1 MNFDGIG
8 LDPNN
13 AMGIVLK
20 LYDGVAT
27 PKERVDLL
35 LHNRPLANLNSV
47 DLPPNFA
54 SGKTIDLNA
63 SELLGLGAVAAY
75 YNWTSQKAGTDNTYQ
90 AFVGIEDSAKAQTEN
105 VLSDGAI
112 WHDQAHAKM
121 LVQQVMVQG
130 YFPERKITSEDV
142 VEQINKKAK
151 RRKDYPDNCG
161 LIVNLYSQSGD
172 IDFNVIRQKAK
183 DDIQS
188 FESVFLILYEVSA
201 LKFARVTYLSE
212 PTARNLMIQLK
223 RNLMSGVWEFNYDGK
238 GYGNK
243 PKK

>member
-8 LDPNN
+8 LHPDN

-20 LYDGVAT
+20 LYDAVAT

-35 LHNRPLANLNSV
+35 LHNRPLANLNSE

-63 SELLGLGAVAAY
+63 SELLGLGTVAAY
-75 YNWTSQKAGTDNTYQ
+75 YNWTSQQVGTGNTYQ

-121 LVQQVMVQG
+121 VVQQVMAQG
-130 YFPERKITSEDV
+130 YFPERTITSEDV
-142 VEQINKKAK
+142 VAQINKKAK
-151 RRKDYPDNCG
+151 RRKDYLDNCG
-161 LIVNLYSQSGD
+161 LIVNLYSQSGN
-172 IDFNVIRQKAK
+172 IDFNAIRQKAK
-183 DDIQS
+183 DDIKA
-188 FESVFLILYEVSA
+188 FTDVFLVWYELPA
-201 LKFARVTYLSE
+201 LSLARVTYLSE
-212 PTARNLMIQLK
+212 PTARNLIIQLK
-223 RNLMSGVWEFNYDGK
+223 RNPMSGTWAFNYDGK
-238 GYGNK
+238 LRGTK
-243 PKK
+243 PTS